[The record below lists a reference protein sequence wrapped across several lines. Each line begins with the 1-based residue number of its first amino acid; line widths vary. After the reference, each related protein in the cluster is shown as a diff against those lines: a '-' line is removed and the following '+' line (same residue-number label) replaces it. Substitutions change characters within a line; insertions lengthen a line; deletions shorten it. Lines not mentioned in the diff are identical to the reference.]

1 MKVKLLILMSL
12 SFFGCKNTETNAQV
26 PENKISSESRNYWYN
41 GQAEISSY
49 ALSQARYG
57 ELRQGTAVLLY
68 VTETFSE
75 KSFTKADN
83 PSNNDIPVLKLNFMK
98 NFKTGIYPYSVMTS
112 TFLPMKGGNSL
123 KATSSMQEW
132 CGHIFFELKN
142 TADYEVSLHSYF
154 EGESFEDLKV
164 KKVLLEDDVWTMI
177 RLNPENLPTGK
188 MNVIP
193 AFSIMRFL
201 HKEFKAYECQLDKK
215 IATETTV
222 YTLNYPD
229 LKRNLSIT
237 FESKF
242 PHKVLSW
249 EESYPDGFSKNPKIL
264 TSTGKLIKTIKSDY
278 WNKNSNND
286 SVWRKELGLE

>member
-1 MKVKLLILMSL
+1 MKINILILVSL
-12 SFFGCKNTETNAQV
+12 TFFGCKNSEIKAQ
-26 PENKISSESRNYWYN
+26 ENKISSQVNNYWYD

-49 ALSQARYG
+49 TLSQARYG

-83 PSNNDIPVLKLNFMK
+83 PSNADIPVLKCNFMK
-98 NFKTGIYPYSVMTS
+98 NFKTGIYPYSVMNT
-112 TFLPMKGGNSL
+112 TFYPIKGGNSI
-123 KATSSMQEW
+123 KETNSIQEW
-132 CGHIFFELKN
+132 CGSNYFELKN
-142 TADYEVSLHSYF
+142 KTDFEVSLHSYF
-154 EGESFEDLKV
+154 EGESFENLKV
-164 KKVLLEDDVWTMI
+164 KKALLEDDVWSMI

-201 HKEFKAYECQLDKK
+201 HKEFKAYECQIDKK
-215 IATETTV
+215 IANETIV
-222 YTLNYPD
+222 YSLNYPE

-242 PHKVLSW
+242 PNRVLSW
-249 EESYPDGFSKNPKIL
+249 EESYPDGFEKNPKIL
-264 TSTGKLIKTIKSDY
+264 TSTGKLIKTIKTDY
-278 WNKNSNND
+278 WNKHSNND
-286 SVWRKELGLE
+286 SVWRQKLGLD

>member
-1 MKVKLLILMSL
+1 MKINLLILLSL
-12 SFFGCKNTETNAQV
+12 SLIGCKNTETKAQV
-26 PENKISSESRNYWYN
+26 PENKISSQANAYWYD

-83 PSNNDIPVLKLNFMK
+83 PSSKDIPVLKLNFMK
-98 NFKTGIYPYSVMTS
+98 NFKTGIYPYSVMNS
-112 TFLPMKGGNSL
+112 TFYPIKGGNSI
-123 KATSSMQEW
+123 KETNSIQEW
-132 CGHIFFELKN
+132 CGSNYFELKN
-142 TADYEVSLHSYF
+142 KTDFEVSLNSYF
-154 EGESFEDLKV
+154 EGESFEDLKI
-164 KKVLLEDDVWTMI
+164 KKTLLEDDLWTMI

-188 MNVIP
+188 MSVIP
-193 AFSIMRFL
+193 AFTIMRFL

-215 IATETTV
+215 VTTETTV
-222 YTLNYPD
+222 YSLNYPE

-242 PHKVLSW
+242 PNRVLSW

-286 SVWRKELGLE
+286 SVWRKELGLD